1 MNEYK
6 IGQIFEEKYPP
17 EAAAWCNSNHAYI
30 TEIDPVDGVRR
41 FQIVAVPEPTI
52 EELRTAK
59 LADLNSAFA
68 DVESGA
74 WVVSSLGFKADANT
88 TANTNIDGLI
98 KSMSSLGTETTQ
110 FCDYDNVFRTVTLD
124 DLKTLQLE
132 VIQNGQSLY
141 AQKWAYRD
149 AINVAADKT
158 ALDAVQIKFVMLDFT
173 PQTEAA

>member
-1 MNEYK
+1 MFIIN
-6 IGQIFEEKYPP
+6 QIFEGEYPP
-17 EAAAWCNSNHAYI
+17 EAAQWCNENRAYI
-30 TEIDPVDGVRR
+30 EELEPVDGVRR

-52 EELRTAK
+52 EEIRAAK
-59 LADLNSAFA
+59 LSALNTAFA
-68 DVESGA
+68 SVESGA
-74 WVVSSLGFKADANT
+74 WVMSSLGFKADANT

-98 KSMSSLGTETTQ
+98 KSMTALGTETTQ
-110 FCDYDNVFRTVTLD
+110 FCDYDNVFRAVTLD

-149 AINVAADKT
+149 AINVATDKK

-173 PQTEAA
+173 PQPEASAE